1 MLLSRIAAFAAAAGV
16 TSAWFI
22 NACDWVYT
30 CGCRSWWSG
39 AATSCNIHVTQG
51 PHCPW
56 CLDSGLGGY
65 VTFAFVLL
73 AQGFL
78 SFYPG
83 KMTLRGRLFWAFA
96 SFPIGAGLWGL
107 VFGWVHGYWRG

>member
-1 MLLSRIAAFAAAAGV
+1 MLLPHVVAFLTAAGV
-16 TSAWFI
+16 TAAWFI
-22 NACDWVYT
+22 NICDWIYT
-30 CGCRSWWSG
+30 CGCKSWWSG
-39 AATSCNIHVTQG
+39 AAISCNIHAAQG

-56 CLDSGLGGY
+56 CLESGFGGY
-65 VTFAFVLL
+65 ITFAFVLL

-83 KMTLRGRLFWAFA
+83 KMTLWRRLFWALA

-107 VFGWVHGYWRG
+107 VFGWIHGYWRV

>member
-1 MLLSRIAAFAAAAGV
+1 M
-16 TSAWFI
+16 
-22 NACDWVYT
+22 
-30 CGCRSWWSG
+30 
-39 AATSCNIHVTQG
+39 
-51 PHCPW
+51 
-56 CLDSGLGGY
+56 
-65 VTFAFVLL
+65 TFAFVLL